1 MTNLKLVD
9 SGLRPEYLKPVADK
23 EATEF
28 DSSNYQ
34 RRTSATR
41 RYFFVRTM
49 LCLLWA
55 AVVGRLRP
63 AGFLW
68 YRSVNPAIC
77 RPPRLTVRGRINAT
91 KGGSHA

>member
-1 MTNLKLVD
+1 MIALLLD
-9 SGLRPEYLKPVADK
+9 PAYSRLVADK
-23 EATEF
+23 EATGF
-28 DSSNYQ
+28 SSLNYQ

-68 YRSVNPAIC
+68 YRSANPAIC
-77 RPPRLTVRGRINAT
+77 RPPHLAVRERINAT

>member
-1 MTNLKLVD
+1 MIIKTID
-9 SGLRPEYLKPVADK
+9 GGLRQGYSRIVADK

-28 DSSNYQ
+28 DSSNDQ

-41 RYFFVRTM
+41 RYFFVHAM

-55 AVVGRLRP
+55 AVAGRLRP

-77 RPPRLTVRGRINAT
+77 RPPHLTVRERINAT